1 MNCLSYPLMN
11 CCFCP
16 NSRAIEGNQDVR
28 PSTPLSSLFQNDFWG
43 TSLTHSGS
51 HKSYRPLCVLS
62 FRLNFLLH
70 QLRPWGYHFVNVI
83 LHSLVCLLFTR
94 LTGHVFQGERRPA
107 LISSLMFAFH
117 PIHTEA
123 VTSVVGRA
131 DVGAGLFFLLSFMSY
146 LSFVKNFNQHQSRLH
161 LWSCLTFATMS
172 MLTKETGIS
181 EYLCLQ
187 KFYVAC
193 CLSRSFD
200 DLFQDKLTSL
210 TSLPFD
216 SLVSL
221 VAVLAVC
228 GIYHLLIHHKVL
240 PTSRNSLMS
249 VLREVLY

>member
-1 MNCLSYPLMN
+1 MN
-11 CCFCP
+11 CCLCP
-16 NSRAIEGNQDVR
+16 DSRAIEGNQDVR

-70 QLRPWGYHFVNVI
+70 QLHPWGYHFVNVI

-94 LTGHVFQGERRPA
+94 LAGHVFQGDRRPA
-107 LISSLMFAFH
+107 LISSLMFALH

-131 DVGAGLFFLLSFMSY
+131 DVGAGLFFLLSFTSY

-181 EYLCLQ
+181 KYLCFQ
-187 KFYVAC
+187 SSMCPVV
-193 CLSRSFD
+193 CLVRSTIYFQTNLHPSL
-200 DLFQDKLTSL
+200 LFSL
-210 TSLPFD
+210 
-216 SLVSL
+216 
-221 VAVLAVC
+221 
-228 GIYHLLIHHKVL
+228 
-240 PTSRNSLMS
+240 
-249 VLREVLY
+249 